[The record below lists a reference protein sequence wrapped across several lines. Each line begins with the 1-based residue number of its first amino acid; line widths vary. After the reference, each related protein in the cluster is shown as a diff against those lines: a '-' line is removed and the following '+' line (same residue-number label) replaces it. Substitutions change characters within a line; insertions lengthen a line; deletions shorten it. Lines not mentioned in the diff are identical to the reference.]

1 MPPCPAPSTVFK
13 VHYKTQFLNVLW
25 LGNKVMGFIL
35 TFFYTCCL
43 SGSLKANSSHGLI
56 YFSTWSPFAGTV
68 WGELGDVVLLGKV
81 CNCEWTLRFQKT
93 HVNSS
98 VLSVWI
104 CVSRCK
110 RSATLQ
116 HCTHLTEAILL
127 TWWSWPLIL

>member
-1 MPPCPAPSTVFK
+1 
-13 VHYKTQFLNVLW
+13 
-25 LGNKVMGFIL
+25 MGFIL

-43 SGSLKANSSHGLI
+43 SGSLKAKSSHGLI
-56 YFSTWSPFAGTV
+56 YFNTWSPFAVTV
-68 WGELGDVVLLGKV
+68 WEELGEV

-93 HVNSS
+93 QVNPS

-110 RSATLQ
+110 LSATLQ

-127 TWWSWPLIL
+127 T